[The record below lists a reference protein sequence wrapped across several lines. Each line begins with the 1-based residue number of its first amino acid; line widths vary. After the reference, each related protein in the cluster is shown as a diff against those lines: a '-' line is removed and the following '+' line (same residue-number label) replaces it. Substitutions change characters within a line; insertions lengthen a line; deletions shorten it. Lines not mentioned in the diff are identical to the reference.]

1 MKEIEKY
8 IESYFGIGDKDLSA
22 IGRLFEDRTLKKNDF
37 LLKESQYAKSLSF
50 IRSGYLRVFAM
61 NTEGTKEI
69 TQWISMEG
77 LFITDLSS
85 FIFETPSRWNI
96 QALSDCE
103 LYTISLE
110 NYQKIGSVVKTWD
123 KLEKHFIAKCFV
135 TLENRVFSLL
145 SMSAEQRVKELFMF
159 SPEIFNMVP
168 LNYIASMLGITPE
181 TLSRVRK
188 KMSS

>member
-1 MKEIEKY
+1 MNEIEKY
-8 IESYFGIGDKDLSA
+8 VESYFGIGEKNLSA
-22 IGRLFEDRTLKKNDF
+22 IGDLFEERSIKKHDF
-37 LLKESQYAKSLSF
+37 LLKASQYAKSLSF

-61 NTEGTKEI
+61 NAEGTKEI
-69 TQWISMEG
+69 TQWISVEG

-85 FIFETPSRWNI
+85 FIFETPARWNI

-110 NYQKIGSVVKTWD
+110 NYQKIGSVVKSWD

-135 TLENRVFSLL
+135 TIENRVFSLL
-145 SMSAEQRVKELFMF
+145 SMNAEQKVRQLFMF
-159 SPEIFNMVP
+159 SPEIFNSVP
-168 LNYIASMLGITPE
+168 LIYIASMLGITPE